1 MDVLLQIHAE
11 PTFFPPEN
19 LIFGIFG
26 LFTGGKKWPGR
37 PVVRFSLE
45 VVDSV
50 PEFVFVAK
58 FVKKHLKICRY
69 ILTRVPLAFRL
80 FKPIVNDDN
89 HPEESSKIMENIKN
103 FDQESLYLTF
113 HYGMKRRRLFCVN

>member
-1 MDVLLQIHAE
+1 MFA
-11 PTFFPPEN
+11 
-19 LIFGIFG
+19 
-26 LFTGGKKWPGR
+26 GGKKWPGR

-58 FVKKHLKICRY
+58 FVKKHLKICRRY

-89 HPEESSKIMENIKN
+89 HPEESSKMIENIKN

>member
-1 MDVLLQIHAE
+1 LAFSD
-11 PTFFPPEN
+11 
-19 LIFGIFG
+19 
-26 LFTGGKKWPGR
+26 LFAGGKKMARASSCG
-37 PVVRFSLE
+37 FSLE
-45 VVDSV
+45 VVDSA

-58 FVKKHLKICRY
+58 FVKKHLKICRRY

-89 HPEESSKIMENIKN
+89 HPEESSKMIENIKN